1 MPTIIAQQNFNV
13 TEPSSRVE
21 QEFTQQVLLKIL
33 RELKKINIYN
43 ALAQDEEIENTE
55 IDS

>member
-1 MPTIIAQQNFNV
+1 MTTIIATENFNV

-21 QEFTQQVLLKIL
+21 QEFNQQVLLKIL

-43 ALAQDEEIENTE
+43 ALAQDEEVENTE
-55 IDS
+55 IES